1 MTFERLKSFKIAPAL
16 RLKAEMDPE
25 HHDEKAYDVIICK
38 RDDAKMDALI
48 ERLQGYGIDIDWH
61 KEKTDN
67 YIFKKLMWLQIE
79 KIAKLEEV
87 DQIWPNEEGRAL
99 LDQSVETIKARAAWN
114 TYGTEGKHVCW
125 AVLDSGINR
134 EHPHFH
140 HYKYKYLDFPAEET
154 VVHRENFT
162 DDEETVDYPYGR
174 SGHGTHVAGIIAGS
188 SRGKVEIKREPNLP
202 PEIRELKV
210 RGVAP
215 KAKLIDLKVL
225 DRAETTKTSWVIR
238 ALEWIRKKNAQYSE
252 IAIHGANL
260 SLGITFD
267 LDSYGCGHSPV
278 CAEVNRLVKSG
289 VVVCA
294 AAGNQGFAQVQVV
307 EAGSVKKQ
315 RTYQDVSIEDPGNAS
330 EAITVGS
337 THKTKP
343 HLYGTSYFSS
353 KGPTGDGRLKP
364 DLLAPGEKIISCN
377 HSFVPPDPFIYS
389 IKSGTSMA
397 APHVSGAIALL
408 LSVKLEFKGYPMMV
422 KEVLLKNCVDLKRER
437 YFQGNGL
444 LDIFKAICSV

>member
-1 MTFERLKSFKIAPAL
+1 MTFERLKSFKIAPG
-16 RLKAEMDPE
+16 LKRKK
-25 HHDEKAYDVIICK
+25 DEEDTKKLYEVIICK
-38 RDDAKMDALI
+38 RDDAKMGELI
-48 ERLQGYGIDIDWH
+48 KQLKRHGIDVDRN
-61 KEKTDN
+61 KEATDY
-67 YIFKKLMWLQIE
+67 YIFKKLTWSQID

-87 DQIWPNEEGRAL
+87 NQIWPDEEGHTL
-99 LDQSVETIKARAAWN
+99 LDDSVETIKARAAWN
-114 TYGTEGKHVCW
+114 TYGKKGKHVCW
-125 AVLDSGINR
+125 AVLDTGINR

-140 HYKYKYLDFPAEET
+140 HHPYKYLDFPVEET

-162 DDEETVDYPYGR
+162 DDEETVDRPYGK
-174 SGHGTHVAGIIAGS
+174 SGHGTHVAGVIAGS
-188 SRGKVEIKREPNLP
+188 SRGKVEIQREKNLP
-202 PEIRELKV
+202 PEKRELKV

-225 DRAETTKTSWVIR
+225 DRNDTTKTSRVIK
-238 ALEWIRKKNAQYSE
+238 ALEWIRKKNAEYSE

-267 LDSYGCGHSPV
+267 RDSYGCGHSPV
-278 CAEVNRLVKSG
+278 CDEVNRLVKSG
-289 VVVCA
+289 VVVCV
-294 AAGNQGFAQVQVV
+294 AAGNKGFAQVQVV

-315 RTYQDVSIEDPGNAS
+315 PTYQDLSIEDPGNAS

-377 HSFVPPDPFIYS
+377 HIFKPRDPFIYS

-408 LSVKLEFKGYPMMV
+408 LSIKLEFKGYPMMV
-422 KEVLLKNCVDLKRER
+422 KEVLLKNCVDLERER

-444 LDIFKAICSV
+444 LDIFKAICSI

>member
-1 MTFERLKSFKIAPAL
+1 MTFERLKSFKIAPGL
-16 RLKAEMDPE
+16 ERKRVKKDTKKLYE
-25 HHDEKAYDVIICK
+25 VIICK
-38 RDDAKMDALI
+38 RDDAKIGNLI
-48 ERLQGYGIDIDWH
+48 KELERHGIDVDRN
-61 KEKTDN
+61 KEATDY
-67 YIFKKLMWLQIE
+67 YIFKKLKWSQIE

-87 DQIWPNEEGRAL
+87 DQIWPDEEGHTL
-99 LDQSVETIKARAAWN
+99 LDDSVQTIKARAAWN
-114 TYGTEGKHVCW
+114 TYGKKGKHVCW
-125 AVLDSGINR
+125 AVLDTGINR

-140 HYKYKYLDFPAEET
+140 RYTYKYLDFPVEET

-162 DDEETVDYPYGR
+162 DDEETVDRPYGK
-174 SGHGTHVAGIIAGS
+174 SGHGTHVAGIIAGAS
-188 SRGKVEIKREPNLP
+188 KGKVKVKREKNLP
-202 PEIRELKV
+202 AEERELELW
-210 RGVAP
+210 GVAP

-225 DRAETTKTSWVIR
+225 DRSDATKTSWVIK
-238 ALEWIRKKNAQYSE
+238 ALDWIRKKNAEYSE

-267 LDSYGCGHSPV
+267 RDSYGCGHSPV
-278 CAEVNRLVKSG
+278 CDEVNRLVKSG
-289 VVVCA
+289 VVVCV
-294 AAGNQGFAQVQVV
+294 AAGNKGFAEIQVV
-307 EAGSVKKQ
+307 KGGRVKKQ
-315 RTYQDVSIEDPGNAS
+315 PTYQDLSIEDPGNAS

-364 DLLAPGEKIISCN
+364 DLLAPGEKIISCKHN
-377 HSFVPPDPFIYS
+377 FQRGNSVIYTTM
-389 IKSGTSMA
+389 SGTSQA

-408 LSVKLEFKGYPMMV
+408 LSVKLEFKGYPTMV
-422 KEVLLKNCVDLKRER
+422 KEVLLKNCVDLERER